1 MRGWME
7 NLGIKDDRVCQV
19 LNTNVMTTS
28 LGDNLSP
35 KMSPIWTDLLMG
47 IIPLYTMI
55 DLHTHSTY

>member
-7 NLGIKDDRVCQV
+7 KLGIKDDRLCQA

-35 KMSPIWTDLLMG
+35 KMSPILTN
-47 IIPLYTMI
+47 
-55 DLHTHSTY
+55 